1 MESFAARDEVA
12 RQSGVHVDSP
22 YFHWE
27 SDTGLAL
34 NAVAKTVTVA
44 DGSNLRT
51 YAFDD
56 VCEWASRS
64 AKSSAVAPNGCGL
77 AGAAEASGAALFVSV
92 KGRDCPTWRVAMH
105 DKASRARWLAILSA
119 TLAASEARD
128 HQSQDISP
136 RLHWLP

>member
-1 MESFAARDEVA
+1 MEPFAARYEVV
-12 RQSGVHVDSP
+12 RQSGVHADSP

-44 DGSNLRT
+44 DGMNVET
-51 YAFDD
+51 YGFDD

-64 AKSSAVAPNGCGL
+64 AN
-77 AGAAEASGAALFVSV
+77 AGAAESFGAGLFVSV

-105 DKASRARWLAILSA
+105 DKVNRARWLAILSA
-119 TLAASEARD
+119 ALAASEARD
-128 HQSQDISP
+128 PQSQDISP